1 MKVLPPLFF
10 AVNAPRT
17 FSNTLSNTLV
27 NIRPYSYNLFEP
39 IEMQ

>member
-17 FSNTLSNTLV
+17 FSNTLV